1 MLRRKVEMRARKA
14 RWLGE
19 IAFQVATLL
28 LATGSLFARGQN
40 PGSGQDLQLTIS
52 AASPAVVEPLPMR
65 LALNFHNSG
74 TQTLWLYRPVRDAEA
89 MSQSSL
95 GPNPGGSTL
104 TVHLQP
110 ENAPAGAS
118 SSPAVG
124 TLLRTAGMPRPRLVS
139 IPPGG
144 RYQENLS
151 IHLAPAEQQSGASS
165 GYTWGAYQISVA
177 YSASYS
183 NGADVDRSLGVDVWQ
198 GSVSSNPVSIQLQ
211 PPSAT
216 NEGSI
221 SGTVLN
227 RDMQPDWGILVS
239 LSDSNEHLVE
249 QAVTGNDGGF
259 SFSQLPYGRYWVT
272 VRTPGSNFNTGFFEH
287 ADVSPSD
294 PAANLRLIMLSPED
308 SDDAKQILH
317 KPVLFRIKDDTGTP
331 VGGAELAILW
341 SNGPIMETLK
351 TETNDGGLAQINL
364 IPGSNY
370 VTIRKRG
377 CPKQDEMANVAAGP
391 GMDGFVMTFHC
402 AGK

>member
-1 MLRRKVEMRARKA
+1 MLMQKVEMRARRP

-19 IAFQVATLL
+19 IAFQIATLL
-28 LATGSLFARGQN
+28 LAAGPVFARGQR
-40 PGSGQDLQLTIS
+40 PGQDLQLTIS
-52 AASPAVVEPLPMR
+52 PESPAVVEPLPIR

-74 TQTLWLYRPVRDAEA
+74 TQTLWLYKPVRDAEA

-95 GPNPGGSTL
+95 GPSPGGSTL
-104 TVHLQP
+104 IVHLQP
-110 ENAPAGAS
+110 ESAPAGAS
-118 SSPAVG
+118 SSPAAG
-124 TLLRTAGMPRPRLVS
+124 TLLRTAGMPRPRLIP

-144 RYQENLS
+144 SYQENVS
-151 IHLAPAEQQSGASS
+151 IHIAPSGS
-165 GYTWGAYQISVA
+165 TWGAYQISVA

-183 NGADVDRSLGVDVWQ
+183 NGADIDRNLGIDVWQ

-221 SGTVLN
+221 SGTVLS
-227 RDMQPDWGILVS
+227 REMQPDWGILVS

-249 QAVTGNDGGF
+249 QTLTGNDGGF

-272 VRTPGSNFNTGFFEH
+272 VRTPGANFNTGFFEH

-317 KPVLFRIKDDTGTP
+317 KPVLFRIKDDTGNP

-351 TETNDGGLAQINL
+351 TETNDGGLAEINL